1 MTDVVLDAS
10 VVAKWFRSTNER
22 RVVEAL
28 ALRTAFGSGEIEVI
42 APSLLPLELINIA
55 GRKWH
60 WARAQLEALAHE
72 IEELGFEFVE
82 PDLRSVARLTAAGL
96 TAYDAAYVAIADD
109 HELQLVTDDERLVA
123 VVPHVAVALADR

>member
-28 ALRTAFGSGEIEVI
+28 ALRTAFGSGEIGVI

-60 WARAQLEALAHE
+60 WARTQLEALAHE

-123 VVPHVAVALADR
+123 VVPHVAVPLADR

>member
-1 MTDVVLDAS
+1 MRDVVLDAS
-10 VVAKWFRSTNER
+10 VVAKWFRRTNER
-22 RVVEAL
+22 RVAEAVG
-28 ALRTAFGSGEIEVI
+28 LRTAYGNGELGVI
-42 APSLLPLELINIA
+42 APSLLPLELIDVA

-72 IEELGFEFVE
+72 IEELGFEFME

-96 TAYDAAYVAIADD
+96 TAYDAAYVAIAED
-109 HELQLVTDDERLVA
+109 HGLQLVTDDERLAA

>member
-22 RVVEAL
+22 RVAEARG
-28 ALRTAFGSGEIEVI
+28 LRTTYGNGEVGVI

-60 WARAQLEALAHE
+60 WARVQLEALAHE

-96 TAYDAAYVAIADD
+96 TAYDAAYVAIAED
-109 HELQLVTDDERLVA
+109 HELQFVTDDERLA
-123 VVPHVAVALADR
+123 AAVPHVAIALADR

>member
-28 ALRTAFGSGEIEVI
+28 ALRTAFGSGEIGVI

-60 WARAQLEALAHE
+60 WDRAQLEALAHE

>member
-22 RVVEAL
+22 RVAEAL
-28 ALRTAFGSGEIEVI
+28 GLRTAYGNGEVGVI

-96 TAYDAAYVAIADD
+96 TAYDAAYVAIAED
-109 HELQLVTDDERLVA
+109 HEIQLVTDDAQLA
-123 VVPHVAVALADR
+123 AAVPHVAIALADR

>member
-22 RVVEAL
+22 RVAEARR
-28 ALRTAFGSGEIEVI
+28 LRTAFGNGEVGVI

-96 TAYDAAYVAIADD
+96 TAYDAAYVAIAED
-109 HELQLVTDDERLVA
+109 HELQFVTDDEQLAA
-123 VVPHVAVALADR
+123 VVPHVAIALADR